1 MTLSTSAAVL
11 LVVAGVWNLVIWPQF
26 AKRIIADPRS
36 RDEHGGRTTFFTVHA
51 VLISVSLALG
61 LAVGFIGVIALF

>member
-1 MTLSTSAAVL
+1 MTLSTAAAVL
-11 LVVAGVWNLVIWPQF
+11 LVVAGAWNLFIWPQF

-36 RDEHGGRTTFFTVHA
+36 RDENGGRTTFFTVHA

-61 LAVGFIGVIALF
+61 LAVGSIGVIALV